1 MAKFIPYNYS
11 RSHGSAP
18 TEKQLQKWNDT
29 VNIHS
34 EDSFK
39 HVCKEIYDALDSLN
53 SVIAASNLSTDKKQ
67 YIKNLLVK
75 EEPFLMQ
82 LYRNM
87 SSLNTIINLKSFNKQ
102 VAYSASSQYA
112 SSLNNGA
119 GAQVPTMCV
128 QTFSLRSLRGS
139 MIVYADLFER
149 RNEYI
154 KGIKELT
161 ELAKEM
167 VSQIDDK
174 FKANQVAAKERRKAE
189 LLAEVA
195 RIEREIG

>member
-39 HVCKEIYDALDSLN
+39 HVCKEIYDALYSLN

-67 YIKNLLVK
+67 YIKNLLFK

-82 LYRNM
+82 LYGKM

-102 VAYSASSQYA
+102 IDLLFGKLFINSKQNQELSA
-112 SSLNNGA
+112 LRDWLLPMLMNG
-119 GAQVPTMCV
+119 QVKV
-128 QTFSLRSLRGS
+128 
-139 MIVYADLFER
+139 E
-149 RNEYI
+149 
-154 KGIKELT
+154 
-161 ELAKEM
+161 
-167 VSQIDDK
+167 DK
-174 FKANQVAAKERRKAE
+174 TWK
-189 LLAEVA
+189 L
-195 RIEREIG
+195 